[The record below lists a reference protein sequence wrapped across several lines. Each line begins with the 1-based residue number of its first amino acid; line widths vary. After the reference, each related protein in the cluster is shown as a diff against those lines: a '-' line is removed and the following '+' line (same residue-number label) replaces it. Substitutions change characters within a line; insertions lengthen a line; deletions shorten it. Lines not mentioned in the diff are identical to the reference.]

1 MARREFPMADPAP
14 GGAGIIDDGSVAT
27 AIAAANKGYE
37 PSPARSGRKKRDELE
52 PDPETRDETPVKVV
66 CISDR
71 SPWTD
76 QRPLKHGEQTEVPKW
91 VADLLAK
98 KGHVT
103 IVR

>member
-14 GGAGIIDDGSVAT
+14 GGAGVIDDGGVGVAIES
-27 AIAAANKGYE
+27 AQKGIE
-37 PSPARSGRKKRDELE
+37 FSPARSHRRVRDELE
-52 PDPETRDETPVKVV
+52 PDPETRDETPVNVV
-66 CISDR
+66 CISER
-71 SPWTD
+71 SPWTHE
-76 QRPLKHGEQTEVPKW
+76 RPLKHGEQTQVPKW